1 VARKS
6 SNAGRNRNGV
16 GTIRKLRENLYQ
28 GSIQLEPGDRRYVS
42 GHTLEEAEKK
52 LVQLRMLYQ
61 QGRLPAKS
69 KLTVRDYF
77 KQWLRDHVDGKKA
90 PRTCENYALN
100 VERLDPHIGGVHL
113 DALKPAHITAAY
125 RALEE
130 RGLAPRSIQQAH
142 RVLRAAM
149 RQAVRSELLY
159 RDPTFGVTP
168 PRAPHREERVF
179 TRDEVQRLFQATK
192 GTRWYP
198 LWVLLATTGMRLGE
212 ALGLQWRDL
221 DLESDSVIIRRD
233 VERLKGKGMVYG
245 DVKTPASRRQ
255 LWLVPGAVTALRALR
270 AQTKESCLL
279 IGMPWDDRMPVL
291 ATPDG
296 KLVELGSVN
305 KAFRSAL
312 QRAGLT
318 PARPHDL
325 RHTVSSYIQ
334 SQGRS
339 EREAQEVLGHES
351 ELTTKRIYTHV
362 MPDRRRD
369 IMKPLQD
376 FFPDEGT
383 A

>member
-1 VARKS
+1 MGNVRK
-6 SNAGRNRNGV
+6 
-16 GTIRKLRENLYQ
+16 IRENLYQ
-28 GSIQLEPGDRRYVS
+28 GSLQLAPGDRRYVS
-42 GHTLEEAEKK
+42 GHTRQEAEKK
-52 LVQLRMLYQ
+52 LVELRVLYQ

-69 KLTVRDYF
+69 KLKVRDYL
-77 KQWLRDHVDGKKA
+77 KQWLRDHVEGKKA

-100 VERLDPHIGGVHL
+100 VERLDPHIGDL
-113 DALKPAHITAAY
+113 PLEALKPAHITAAY
-125 RALEE
+125 RALQE
-130 RGLAPRSIQQAH
+130 RDLAPRSIQQAH

-149 RQAVRSELLY
+149 RQAVRSEVLY

-168 PRAPHREERVF
+168 PRAPHREERVL
-179 TRDEVQRLFQATK
+179 TCDEMQRLFRATK
-192 GTRWYP
+192 GTRWFP

-221 DLESDSVIIRRD
+221 DLDRGTVMIRRD
-233 VERLKGKGMVYG
+233 VERLKGRGVVYG

-255 LWLVPGAVTALRALR
+255 LWLVPGAVTALREVRSAMEETCRLTG
-270 AQTKESCLL
+270 APC
-279 IGMPWDDRMPVL
+279 DDTLPVL
-291 ATPDG
+291 ANPDG
-296 KLVELGSVN
+296 KLIDLGSVN
-305 KAFRSAL
+305 KAFRTAL
-312 QRAGLT
+312 KSAGLAA
-318 PARPHDL
+318 ARPHDL

-369 IMKPLQD
+369 IMLPLQD
-376 FFPDEGT
+376 FFPDEET